1 MTATIEATVRDR
13 YGLHPRAALR
23 IQQVAA
29 GFASTVTLQAP
40 SGSGSPAN
48 ATSLISL
55 VSAGIGPN
63 EPVRITAT
71 GDDADAALEALRAL
85 LEGGICHP

>member
-1 MTATIEATVRDR
+1 MATIETAVRDR

-23 IQQVAA
+23 IQQL
-29 GFASTVTLQAP
+29 ASTFRSTIVVEST
-40 SGSGSPAN
+40 SGSGSPAS
-48 ATSLISL
+48 ATSLISM

-71 GDDADAALEALRAL
+71 GDDADAALAAMRDL
-85 LEGGICHP
+85 LEGGVCHP